1 LEGVTLNF
9 FFHVRGRSYF
19 YYYTFAYICVHAVDS
34 DDEEDEEEEEE
45 EEEEDDYEVERIL
58 EKKGTGKRLRYLV
71 KWIGWPEEDNTW
83 EPVDNL
89 TNAKD
94 LITAFEETLKAT
106 TSKPKGEE
114 SLSSPTEEPV
124 ENGKEAKADDSNL
137 ENVYMCPICFS
148 MYVTKRALED
158 HSRTVHNVQP
168 GGEEAAR
175 PSAKS
180 PGSPGKPEKGAASSP
195 GESCFKCG
203 SVFRSKNEF
212 KHHVVSHFKR

>member
-1 LEGVTLNF
+1 MFIALV
-9 FFHVRGRSYF
+9 SF
-19 YYYTFAYICVHAVDS
+19 YYLYIYIGIHAVDS
-34 DDEEDEEEEEE
+34 DDEDEEEG

-94 LITAFEETLKAT
+94 LITAFEDTLKAT

-124 ENGKEAKADDSNL
+124 ENGKGRRPMTA
-137 ENVYMCPICFS
+137 
-148 MYVTKRALED
+148 T
-158 HSRTVHNVQP
+158 SRMSTCAP
-168 GGEEAAR
+168 YA
-175 PSAKS
+175 S
-180 PGSPGKPEKGAASSP
+180 P
-195 GESCFKCG
+195 CT
-203 SVFRSKNEF
+203 
-212 KHHVVSHFKR
+212 